1 MCAIT
6 SRVYATVFDG
16 VDGDDQ
22 IWTWWALLRSSTPTC
37 LMISMGYTDVVVS
50 NAVLVL
56 KSLVQ
61 TQLQAQSS
69 SVILTSSTQPPL
81 AIISHLARRID
92 DIRHSQARACVLW
105 LVGQYSEVDDTKESG
120 GIEGI
125 ADWAPDVLRKTAK
138 TFSNEVSRISLS

>member
-1 MCAIT
+1 MVGSQRHPAACLTI
-6 SRVYATVFDG
+6 
-16 VDGDDQ
+16 
-22 IWTWWALLRSSTPTC
+22 LL
-37 LMISMGYTDVVVS
+37 DVVVS

-61 TQLQAQSS
+61 TQLQVPSS
-69 SVILTSSTQPPL
+69 PSGSTQPPL

-105 LVGQYSEVDDTKESG
+105 LVGQYSEMDTNG
-120 GIEGI
+120 EGI

-138 TFSNEVSRISLS
+138 TFGNEVGRVRSLSLKQN

>member
-1 MCAIT
+1 MQQCLT
-6 SRVYATVFDG
+6 
-16 VDGDDQ
+16 
-22 IWTWWALLRSSTPTC
+22 ALMTMIKSGHGGFTKTPC
-37 LMISMGYTDVVVS
+37 CVSNNSLDVVVS

-61 TQLQAQSS
+61 TQLQ
-69 SVILTSSTQPPL
+69 VPLTPGSSTQPPL

-105 LVGQYSEVDDTKESG
+105 LVGQYSEIDTNG
-120 GIEGI
+120 EGI

-138 TFSNEVSRISLS
+138 TFGNEVGRVRSLSLKQN